1 MENRKAEP
9 GGRADNRHRLR
20 EILAVF
26 ARHGIL
32 RGLTPVKLRLIIQD
46 LGPTFVKL
54 GQILSMRQDM
64 LPAEYCQELTLLRA
78 DVSPMPFGEVKE
90 VVEAEYGVPMKSLF
104 LSFEET
110 PLGSASIAQVHAAV
124 LRDGNEVAVKVQ
136 RPGVRDTMARDIV
149 LLRRAAGILQRAGAI
164 SAAVMALL
172 SDLTREQHR
181 TKAMAMIGMTIGLSF
196 AVAMVVG
203 PLLTRAFGLSG
214 LFLATGAMALVG
226 IVIVMFMVPRS
237 TGTLQHRESGVAR
250 QALLPTLRHP
260 DLLRL
265 DLGIFVLHAMLMSS
279 FIALPL
285 ALVEKAGLPKEQ
297 HWWVYLTA
305 LLISFF
311 AMIPFIIYG
320 EKKRKMKRVLLGA
333 VVTLMLTELFFWK
346 FGDSL
351 RALVIGTVVFFTAFN
366 LLEASL
372 PSLISKVSPAGGKGT
387 AMGVYSTS
395 QFLGSALG
403 GILGGWMFQHGG
415 LSVVF
420 LGCAGLAALWL
431 AFAVTMRKP
440 PYLTSLR
447 LPLSPEALREA
458 GLAER
463 LKAVTGVTDAVIVA
477 EESAIYIKL
486 DTELLDRATLEQ
498 LVNPAPTC
506 EA

>member
-1 MENRKAEP
+1 MHDPHSERMSSGET
-9 GGRADNRHRLR
+9 RAASG
-20 EILAVF
+20 LALVF
-26 ARHGIL
+26 AFRMLGMFMVLPVLATYGMDLAGATPALIGL
-32 RGLTPVKLRLIIQD
+32 AIGAYGLTQAIFQIPCGVISDRIGRRPVIYLGLIV
-46 LGPTFVKL
+46 F
-54 GQILSMRQDM
+54 
-64 LPAEYCQELTLLRA
+64 A
-78 DVSPMPFGEVKE
+78 
-90 VVEAEYGVPMKSLF
+90 
-104 LSFEET
+104 
-110 PLGSASIAQVHAAV
+110 LGSVLAANSDSIW
-124 LRDGNEVAVKVQ
+124 
-136 RPGVRDTMARDIV
+136 GVI
-149 LLRRAAGILQRAGAI
+149 AGRILQGAGAI

-214 LFLATGAMALVG
+214 LFLATGAMALCG

-237 TGTLQHRESGVAR
+237 TGTLQHRESGVAK

-351 RALVIGTVVFFTAFN
+351 RTLVIGTVVFFTAFN

-403 GILGGWMFQHGG
+403 GILGGWLFQHGG

-420 LGCAGLAALWL
+420 LGGAGLAALWL
-431 AFAVTMRKP
+431 AFAVTMREP
-440 PYLTSLR
+440 PYVTSLR

-463 LKAVTGVTDAVIVA
+463 LKAVNGVTDAVIVA
-477 EESAIYIKL
+477 EEAAIYIKL

>member
-1 MENRKAEP
+1 MHDPHSERMSSGET
-9 GGRADNRHRLR
+9 RAASG
-20 EILAVF
+20 LALVF
-26 ARHGIL
+26 AFRMLGMFMVLPVLATYGMDLAGATPALIGL
-32 RGLTPVKLRLIIQD
+32 AIGAYGLTQAI
-46 LGPTFVKL
+46 F
-54 GQILSMRQDM
+54 QI
-64 LPAEYCQELTLLRA
+64 
-78 DVSPMPFGEVKE
+78 PFGMISDRIGRRPVIYLGLI
-90 VVEAEYGVPMKSLF
+90 VFA
-104 LSFEET
+104 
-110 PLGSASIAQVHAAV
+110 LGSVLAANSDSIWGVIAGRV
-124 LRDGNEVAVKVQ
+124 LQG
-136 RPGVRDTMARDIV
+136 
-149 LLRRAAGILQRAGAI
+149 AGAI

-214 LFLATGAMALVG
+214 LFLATGAMALCG

-237 TGTLQHRESGVAR
+237 TGTLQHRESGVAK

-403 GILGGWMFQHGG
+403 GILGGWLFQHGG

-431 AFAVTMRKP
+431 AFAVTMREP
-440 PYLTSLR
+440 PYVTSLR

-463 LKAVTGVTDAVIVA
+463 LKAVNGVTDAVIVA

>member
-1 MENRKAEP
+1 MHDPHSERMSSGET
-9 GGRADNRHRLR
+9 RAASG
-20 EILAVF
+20 LALVF
-26 ARHGIL
+26 AFRMLGMFMVLPVLATYGMDLAGATPALIGL
-32 RGLTPVKLRLIIQD
+32 AIGAYGLTQAL
-46 LGPTFVKL
+46 F
-54 GQILSMRQDM
+54 QI
-64 LPAEYCQELTLLRA
+64 
-78 DVSPMPFGEVKE
+78 PFGVISDRIGRRP
-90 VVEAEYGVPMKSLF
+90 VIYLGLIVFA
-104 LSFEET
+104 
-110 PLGSASIAQVHAAV
+110 LGSVLAANSDSIWGVIAGRV
-124 LRDGNEVAVKVQ
+124 LQG
-136 RPGVRDTMARDIV
+136 
-149 LLRRAAGILQRAGAI
+149 AGAI

-203 PLLTRAFGLSG
+203 PLLTNAFGLSG
-214 LFLATGAMALVG
+214 LFLATAAMALVG

-333 VVTLMLTELFFWK
+333 VGTLMLTELFFWQ

-351 RALVIGTVVFFTAFN
+351 RTLVIGTVVFFTAFN

-403 GILGGWMFQHGG
+403 GILGGWLFQHGG

-420 LGCAGLAALWL
+420 LGGAGLAALWL
-431 AFAVTMRKP
+431 AFAVTMREP
-440 PYLTSLR
+440 PYVTSLR
-447 LPLSPEALREA
+447 LRLSPEALREA

-463 LKAVTGVTDAVIVA
+463 LKAVTGVTDAVVVA
-477 EESAIYIKL
+477 EEAAIYIKL

>member
-1 MENRKAEP
+1 MHDPHSERMSGSET
-9 GGRADNRHRLR
+9 RAASG
-20 EILAVF
+20 LALVF
-26 ARHGIL
+26 AFRMLGMFMVLPVLATYGMDLAGATPALIGL
-32 RGLTPVKLRLIIQD
+32 AIGAYGLTQAI
-46 LGPTFVKL
+46 F
-54 GQILSMRQDM
+54 QI
-64 LPAEYCQELTLLRA
+64 
-78 DVSPMPFGEVKE
+78 PFGVISDRIGRRPVIYLGL
-90 VVEAEYGVPMKSLF
+90 VVFAVGSVVAACSDSIWGV
-104 LSFEET
+104 
-110 PLGSASIAQVHAAV
+110 IAG
-124 LRDGNEVAVKVQ
+124 R
-136 RPGVRDTMARDIV
+136 
-149 LLRRAAGILQRAGAI
+149 ILQGAGAI

-351 RALVIGTVVFFTAFN
+351 RTLVIGTVVFFTAFN

-403 GILGGWMFQHGG
+403 GILGGWLFQHGG

-431 AFAVTMRKP
+431 AFAVTMREP
-440 PYLTSLR
+440 PYVTSLR

>member
-1 MENRKAEP
+1 MHDPHSERMS
-9 GGRADNRHRLR
+9 GGETRAASG
-20 EILAVF
+20 LALVF
-26 ARHGIL
+26 AFRMLGMFMVLPVLATYGMDLAGATPALIGL
-32 RGLTPVKLRLIIQD
+32 AIGAYGLTQAL
-46 LGPTFVKL
+46 F
-54 GQILSMRQDM
+54 QI
-64 LPAEYCQELTLLRA
+64 
-78 DVSPMPFGEVKE
+78 PFGIISDRIGRRPVIYLGLI
-90 VVEAEYGVPMKSLF
+90 VFA
-104 LSFEET
+104 
-110 PLGSASIAQVHAAV
+110 LGSVLAANADSIW
-124 LRDGNEVAVKVQ
+124 
-136 RPGVRDTMARDIV
+136 GVI
-149 LLRRAAGILQRAGAI
+149 AGRILQGAGAI

-181 TKAMAMIGMTIGLSF
+181 TKAMAIIGMTIGLSF

-203 PLLTRAFGLSG
+203 PLLTRSFGLSG

-226 IVIVMFMVPRS
+226 ILIIAFIVPRS
-237 TGTLQHRESGVAR
+237 TGPLQHRESGVAR
-250 QALLPTLRHP
+250 QALVPTLKHP

-279 FIALPL
+279 FVALPL

-333 VVTLMLTELFFWK
+333 VSTLLLTELFFWE
-346 FGDSL
+346 FGNGL
-351 RALVIGTVVFFTAFN
+351 QALVIGTVVFFTAFN

-403 GILGGWMFQHGG
+403 GILGGWLFQHGG

-431 AFAVTMRKP
+431 AFAVTMREP
-440 PYLTSLR
+440 PYVTSLR
-447 LPLSPEALREA
+447 LPLSPEAIREA
-458 GLAER
+458 GLVER
-463 LKAVTGVTDAVIVA
+463 LKAVAGVTDAVVVA
-477 EESAIYIKL
+477 EEAAIYIKL

-498 LVNPAPTC
+498 LVNPAPSSR

>member
-1 MENRKAEP
+1 MHDPHNERMSGSET
-9 GGRADNRHRLR
+9 RAASGLALVFAFRMLGMFMVLPVLATYGMDLAGATPTL
-20 EILAVF
+20 IGLAIGAYGLTQAVF
-26 ARHGIL
+26 
-32 RGLTPVKLRLIIQD
+32 
-46 LGPTFVKL
+46 
-54 GQILSMRQDM
+54 QI
-64 LPAEYCQELTLLRA
+64 
-78 DVSPMPFGEVKE
+78 PFGIISDRIGRRPVIYLGLI
-90 VVEAEYGVPMKSLF
+90 VFA
-104 LSFEET
+104 
-110 PLGSASIAQVHAAV
+110 LGSVLAANADSIW
-124 LRDGNEVAVKVQ
+124 
-136 RPGVRDTMARDIV
+136 GVI
-149 LLRRAAGILQRAGAI
+149 AGRILQGAGAI

-203 PLLTRAFGLSG
+203 PLLTRSFGLSG

-226 IVIVMFMVPRS
+226 ILIIAFMVPRS
-237 TGTLQHRESGVAR
+237 TGPLQHRESGVAR
-250 QALLPTLRHP
+250 QALIPTLKHP

-279 FIALPL
+279 FVALPL

-333 VVTLMLTELFFWK
+333 VSTLLLTELFFWE

-403 GILGGWMFQHGG
+403 GILGGWLFQHGG
-415 LSVVF
+415 LSAVF
-420 LGCAGLAALWL
+420 LGCAVLAALWL
-431 AFAVTMRKP
+431 AFAVTMREP
-440 PYLTSLR
+440 PYVTSLR
-447 LPLSPEALREA
+447 LPVSPEAIREA
-458 GLAER
+458 GLVER
-463 LKAVTGVTDAVIVA
+463 LKAVVGVTDAVVVA
-477 EESAIYIKL
+477 EEAAIYIKL
-486 DTELLDRATLEQ
+486 DTELLDRTTLEQ
-498 LVNPAPTC
+498 LVNPAPSAS

>member
-1 MENRKAEP
+1 MHDPHSERMSGSET
-9 GGRADNRHRLR
+9 RAASGLALVFAFRMLGMFMVLPVLATYGMDLAGATPTL
-20 EILAVF
+20 IGLAIGAYGLTQAVF
-26 ARHGIL
+26 
-32 RGLTPVKLRLIIQD
+32 
-46 LGPTFVKL
+46 
-54 GQILSMRQDM
+54 QI
-64 LPAEYCQELTLLRA
+64 
-78 DVSPMPFGEVKE
+78 PFGIISDRIGRRPVIYLGLI
-90 VVEAEYGVPMKSLF
+90 VFA
-104 LSFEET
+104 
-110 PLGSASIAQVHAAV
+110 LGSVLAANADSIW
-124 LRDGNEVAVKVQ
+124 
-136 RPGVRDTMARDIV
+136 GVI
-149 LLRRAAGILQRAGAI
+149 AGRILQGAGAI

-203 PLLTRAFGLSG
+203 PLLTRSFGLSG

-226 IVIVMFMVPRS
+226 ILIVAFMVPRS
-237 TGTLQHRESGVAR
+237 TGPLQHRESGVAR
-250 QALLPTLRHP
+250 QALIPTLKHP

-265 DLGIFVLHAMLMSS
+265 DLGIFVLHAILMSS
-279 FIALPL
+279 FVALPL

-333 VVTLMLTELFFWK
+333 VITLLLTELFFWE

-403 GILGGWMFQHGG
+403 GILGGWLFQHGG

-431 AFAVTMRKP
+431 GFAVTMREP
-440 PYLTSLR
+440 PYVTSLR
-447 LPLSPEALREA
+447 LPLSPEAIREA
-458 GLAER
+458 GLVER
-463 LKAVTGVTDAVIVA
+463 LKAVAGVTDAVVVA
-477 EESAIYIKL
+477 EEAAIYIKL

-498 LVNPAPTC
+498 LVNSAPSPR

>member
-1 MENRKAEP
+1 MHDPHSERMSSGET
-9 GGRADNRHRLR
+9 RAASG
-20 EILAVF
+20 LALVF
-26 ARHGIL
+26 AFRMLGMFMVLPVLATYGMDLAGATPALIGL
-32 RGLTPVKLRLIIQD
+32 AIGAYGLTQAI
-46 LGPTFVKL
+46 F
-54 GQILSMRQDM
+54 QI
-64 LPAEYCQELTLLRA
+64 
-78 DVSPMPFGEVKE
+78 PFGIISDRIGRRPVIYLGLI
-90 VVEAEYGVPMKSLF
+90 VFA
-104 LSFEET
+104 
-110 PLGSASIAQVHAAV
+110 LGSVLAANADSIW
-124 LRDGNEVAVKVQ
+124 
-136 RPGVRDTMARDIV
+136 GVI
-149 LLRRAAGILQRAGAI
+149 AGRILQGAGAI

-226 IVIVMFMVPRS
+226 VLIVAFIVPRS
-237 TGTLQHRESGVAR
+237 TGPLQHRESGVAR
-250 QALLPTLRHP
+250 QALIPTLKHP

-279 FIALPL
+279 FVALPL

-320 EKKRKMKRVLLGA
+320 EKRRKMKRVLLGA
-333 VVTLMLTELFFWK
+333 VVTLMLTELFFWQ

-351 RALVIGTVVFFTAFN
+351 RALVVGTVVFFTAFN

-403 GILGGWMFQHGG
+403 GILGGWLFQHGG

-420 LGCAGLAALWL
+420 LGCAALAALWL
-431 AFAVTMRKP
+431 AFAVTMREP
-440 PYLTSLR
+440 PYVTSLR
-447 LPLSPEALREA
+447 LPLSPEAIREA

-463 LKAVTGVTDAVIVA
+463 LRAVVGVTDAVVVA
-477 EESAIYIKL
+477 DEAAVYIKL
-486 DTELLDRATLEQ
+486 DTELLDRATLER
-498 LVNPAPTC
+498 LVNNPAPAAC

>member
-1 MENRKAEP
+1 MHDPHSERMSSGET
-9 GGRADNRHRLR
+9 RAASG
-20 EILAVF
+20 LALVF
-26 ARHGIL
+26 AFRMLGMFMVLPVLATYGMDLAGATPALIGL
-32 RGLTPVKLRLIIQD
+32 AIGAYGLTQAI
-46 LGPTFVKL
+46 F
-54 GQILSMRQDM
+54 QI
-64 LPAEYCQELTLLRA
+64 
-78 DVSPMPFGEVKE
+78 PFGIISDRIGRRPVIYLGLI
-90 VVEAEYGVPMKSLF
+90 VFA
-104 LSFEET
+104 
-110 PLGSASIAQVHAAV
+110 LGSVLAANSDSIW
-124 LRDGNEVAVKVQ
+124 
-136 RPGVRDTMARDIV
+136 GVI
-149 LLRRAAGILQRAGAI
+149 AGRILQGAGAI

-214 LFLATGAMALVG
+214 LFLATGAMALCG

-237 TGTLQHRESGVAR
+237 TGTLQHRESGVAK

-311 AMIPFIIYG
+311 AMIPLIIYG

-403 GILGGWMFQHGG
+403 GILGGWLFQHGG

-431 AFAVTMRKP
+431 AFAVTMREP
-440 PYLTSLR
+440 PYVTSLR

>member
-1 MENRKAEP
+1 MHDPHSERMSGSET
-9 GGRADNRHRLR
+9 RAASGLALVFAFRMLGMFMVLPVLATYGMDLAGATPTL
-20 EILAVF
+20 IGLAIGAYGLTQAVF
-26 ARHGIL
+26 
-32 RGLTPVKLRLIIQD
+32 
-46 LGPTFVKL
+46 
-54 GQILSMRQDM
+54 QI
-64 LPAEYCQELTLLRA
+64 
-78 DVSPMPFGEVKE
+78 PFGIISDRIGRRPVIYLGLI
-90 VVEAEYGVPMKSLF
+90 VFA
-104 LSFEET
+104 
-110 PLGSASIAQVHAAV
+110 LGSVLAANADSIW
-124 LRDGNEVAVKVQ
+124 
-136 RPGVRDTMARDIV
+136 GVI
-149 LLRRAAGILQRAGAI
+149 AGRILQGAGAI

-203 PLLTRAFGLSG
+203 PLLTRSFGLSG
-214 LFLATGAMALVG
+214 LFLATGGMALVG
-226 IVIVMFMVPRS
+226 ILIVAFMVPRS
-237 TGTLQHRESGVAR
+237 TGPLQHRESGVAR
-250 QALLPTLRHP
+250 QALIPTLKHP

-279 FIALPL
+279 FVALPL

-333 VVTLMLTELFFWK
+333 VSTLLLTELFFWE

-403 GILGGWMFQHGG
+403 GILGGWLFQHGG

-431 AFAVTMRKP
+431 GFAVTMREP
-440 PYLTSLR
+440 PYVTSLR
-447 LPLSPEALREA
+447 LPLSPEAIREA
-458 GLAER
+458 GLVER
-463 LKAVTGVTDAVIVA
+463 LKAVAGVTDAVVVA
-477 EESAIYIKL
+477 EEAAIYIKL

-498 LVNPAPTC
+498 LVNSAPSPR

>member
-1 MENRKAEP
+1 MHDPHSERMSGSET
-9 GGRADNRHRLR
+9 RAASG
-20 EILAVF
+20 LALVF
-26 ARHGIL
+26 AFRMLGMFMVLPVLATYGMDLAGATPALIGL
-32 RGLTPVKLRLIIQD
+32 AIGAYGLTQAI
-46 LGPTFVKL
+46 F
-54 GQILSMRQDM
+54 QI
-64 LPAEYCQELTLLRA
+64 
-78 DVSPMPFGEVKE
+78 PFGVISDRIGRRP
-90 VVEAEYGVPMKSLF
+90 VIYLGLIVFA
-104 LSFEET
+104 
-110 PLGSASIAQVHAAV
+110 LGSVLAANSDSIW
-124 LRDGNEVAVKVQ
+124 
-136 RPGVRDTMARDIV
+136 GVI
-149 LLRRAAGILQRAGAI
+149 AGRILQGAGAI

-237 TGTLQHRESGVAR
+237 TCTLQHRESGVAK
-250 QALLPTLRHP
+250 QALMPTLRHP

-403 GILGGWMFQHGG
+403 GILGGWLFQHGG

-431 AFAVTMRKP
+431 AFAVTMREP
-440 PYLTSLR
+440 PYVTSLR

-458 GLAER
+458 GLTER
-463 LKAVTGVTDAVIVA
+463 LKAVAGVTDAVVVA
-477 EESAIYIKL
+477 EEGAIYIKL

-498 LVNPAPTC
+498 LVNPAPAC

>member
-1 MENRKAEP
+1 MHDPHSERMSSGET
-9 GGRADNRHRLR
+9 RAASG
-20 EILAVF
+20 LALVF
-26 ARHGIL
+26 AFRMLGMFMVLPVLATYGMDLAGATPALIGL
-32 RGLTPVKLRLIIQD
+32 AIGAYGLTQAI
-46 LGPTFVKL
+46 F
-54 GQILSMRQDM
+54 QI
-64 LPAEYCQELTLLRA
+64 
-78 DVSPMPFGEVKE
+78 PFGVISDRIGRRP
-90 VVEAEYGVPMKSLF
+90 VIYLGLIVFA
-104 LSFEET
+104 
-110 PLGSASIAQVHAAV
+110 LGSVLAANSDSIW
-124 LRDGNEVAVKVQ
+124 
-136 RPGVRDTMARDIV
+136 GVI
-149 LLRRAAGILQRAGAI
+149 AGRILQGAGAI

-214 LFLATGAMALVG
+214 LFLATGAMALCG

-237 TGTLQHRESGVAR
+237 TGTLQHRESGVAK

-333 VVTLMLTELFFWK
+333 VVTLMLTELFFWQ

-403 GILGGWMFQHGG
+403 GIMGGWMFQHGG

-431 AFAVTMRKP
+431 AFAVTMREP
-440 PYLTSLR
+440 PYVTSLR
-447 LPLSPEALREA
+447 LPLSPEAIRES

-463 LKAVTGVTDAVIVA
+463 LKAVVGVTDAVVVA

-486 DTELLDRATLEQ
+486 DSELLDRATLEQ
-498 LVNPAPTC
+498 LVNPVLTARP
-506 EA
+506 A

>member
-1 MENRKAEP
+1 MHDPHSERMSSGET
-9 GGRADNRHRLR
+9 RAASG
-20 EILAVF
+20 LALVF
-26 ARHGIL
+26 AFRMLGMFMVLPVLATYGMDLAGATPALIGL
-32 RGLTPVKLRLIIQD
+32 AIGAYGLTQAI
-46 LGPTFVKL
+46 F
-54 GQILSMRQDM
+54 QI
-64 LPAEYCQELTLLRA
+64 
-78 DVSPMPFGEVKE
+78 PFGVISDRIGRRP
-90 VVEAEYGVPMKSLF
+90 VIYLGLIVFA
-104 LSFEET
+104 
-110 PLGSASIAQVHAAV
+110 LGSVLAANSDSIW
-124 LRDGNEVAVKVQ
+124 
-136 RPGVRDTMARDIV
+136 GVI
-149 LLRRAAGILQRAGAI
+149 AGRILQGAGAI

-214 LFLATGAMALVG
+214 LFLATGAMALCG

-237 TGTLQHRESGVAR
+237 TGTLQHRESGVAK

-403 GILGGWMFQHGG
+403 GILGGWLFQHGG

-431 AFAVTMRKP
+431 AFAVTMREP
-440 PYLTSLR
+440 PYVTSLR

-463 LKAVTGVTDAVIVA
+463 LKAITGVTDAVVVA
-477 EESAIYIKL
+477 QEAAIYIKL

>member
-1 MENRKAEP
+1 MHDPHSERMSGAET
-9 GGRADNRHRLR
+9 RAASG
-20 EILAVF
+20 LALVF
-26 ARHGIL
+26 AFRMLGMFMVLPVLATYGMDLAGATPALIGL
-32 RGLTPVKLRLIIQD
+32 AIGAYGLTQAI
-46 LGPTFVKL
+46 F
-54 GQILSMRQDM
+54 QI
-64 LPAEYCQELTLLRA
+64 
-78 DVSPMPFGEVKE
+78 PFGIISDRIGRRPVIYLGLI
-90 VVEAEYGVPMKSLF
+90 VFA
-104 LSFEET
+104 
-110 PLGSASIAQVHAAV
+110 LGSVLAANADSIW
-124 LRDGNEVAVKVQ
+124 
-136 RPGVRDTMARDIV
+136 GVI
-149 LLRRAAGILQRAGAI
+149 AGRILQGAGAI

-196 AVAMVVG
+196 AVAMVAG
-203 PLLTRAFGLSG
+203 PLLTRAFGLPG
-214 LFLATGAMALVG
+214 LFFATGGMALLG
-226 IVIVMFMVPRS
+226 IFIVAFMVPHS
-237 TGTLQHRESGVAR
+237 TGPLQHRESGVAR
-250 QALLPTLRHP
+250 QALLPTLKHP

-279 FIALPL
+279 FVALPL

-333 VVTLMLTELFFWK
+333 VSTLLLSELFFWE

-351 RALVIGTVVFFTAFN
+351 QALVIGTVVFFTAFN

-403 GILGGWMFQHGG
+403 GILGGWLFQHGG

-431 AFAVTMRKP
+431 AFAVTMREP
-440 PYLTSLR
+440 PYVTSLR
-447 LPLSPEALREA
+447 LPLSPEAIREA
-458 GLAER
+458 GLVER
-463 LKAVTGVTDAVIVA
+463 LKAVVGVTDAVMVA
-477 EESAIYIKL
+477 EEAAIYIKL

-498 LVNPAPTC
+498 LVNPARSAC

>member
-1 MENRKAEP
+1 MHDPNSERMSGSET
-9 GGRADNRHRLR
+9 RAASGLALVFAFRMLGMFMVLPVLATYGMDLAGATPAL
-20 EILAVF
+20 IGLAIGAYGLTQAVF
-26 ARHGIL
+26 
-32 RGLTPVKLRLIIQD
+32 
-46 LGPTFVKL
+46 
-54 GQILSMRQDM
+54 QI
-64 LPAEYCQELTLLRA
+64 
-78 DVSPMPFGEVKE
+78 PFGVISDRIGRRP
-90 VVEAEYGVPMKSLF
+90 VIYLGLIVFA
-104 LSFEET
+104 
-110 PLGSASIAQVHAAV
+110 LGSVLAANSDSIW
-124 LRDGNEVAVKVQ
+124 
-136 RPGVRDTMARDIV
+136 GVI
-149 LLRRAAGILQRAGAI
+149 AGRILQGAGAI

-203 PLLTRAFGLSG
+203 PLLTSAFGLSG
-214 LFLATGAMALVG
+214 LFLATGVMALVG
-226 IVIVMFMVPRS
+226 IVIVMFMVPKS
-237 TGTLQHRESGVAR
+237 TGTLQHRESGVAK
-250 QALLPTLRHP
+250 QALMPTLRHP

-265 DLGIFVLHAMLMSS
+265 DLGIFALHAMLMAS

-333 VVTLMLTELFFWK
+333 VVTLMLTELFFWQ

-351 RALVIGTVVFFTAFN
+351 RALVMGTVVFFTAFN

-403 GILGGWMFQHGG
+403 GILGGWLFQHGG

-431 AFAVTMRKP
+431 AFAVTMREP
-440 PYLTSLR
+440 PYVTSLR
-447 LPLSPEALREA
+447 LPLSPEALRET

-463 LKAVTGVTDAVIVA
+463 LKAVAGVTDAVVVA
-477 EESAIYIKL
+477 EEAAIYIKL

-498 LVNPAPTC
+498 LVHPAPTC

>member
-1 MENRKAEP
+1 MHDPHSERMSSGET
-9 GGRADNRHRLR
+9 RAASG
-20 EILAVF
+20 LALVF
-26 ARHGIL
+26 AFRMLGMFMVLPVLATYGMDLAGATPALIGL
-32 RGLTPVKLRLIIQD
+32 AIGAYGLTQAI
-46 LGPTFVKL
+46 F
-54 GQILSMRQDM
+54 QI
-64 LPAEYCQELTLLRA
+64 
-78 DVSPMPFGEVKE
+78 PFGVISDRIGRRP
-90 VVEAEYGVPMKSLF
+90 VIYLG
-104 LSFEET
+104 LSVFA
-110 PLGSASIAQVHAAV
+110 LGSVLAANSDSIW
-124 LRDGNEVAVKVQ
+124 
-136 RPGVRDTMARDIV
+136 GVI
-149 LLRRAAGILQRAGAI
+149 AGRILQGAGAI

-214 LFLATGAMALVG
+214 LFLATGAMALCG

-237 TGTLQHRESGVAR
+237 TGTLQHRESGVAK

-351 RALVIGTVVFFTAFN
+351 RTLVIGTVVFFTAFN

-403 GILGGWMFQHGG
+403 GILGGWLFQHGG

-420 LGCAGLAALWL
+420 LGGAGLAALWL
-431 AFAVTMRKP
+431 AFAVTMREP
-440 PYLTSLR
+440 PYVTSLR

-463 LKAVTGVTDAVIVA
+463 LKAVNGVTDAVIVA
-477 EESAIYIKL
+477 EEAAIYIKL

>member
-1 MENRKAEP
+1 MHDPHSERMSSGET
-9 GGRADNRHRLR
+9 RAASG
-20 EILAVF
+20 LALVF
-26 ARHGIL
+26 AFRMLGMFMVLPVLATYGMDLAGATPALIGL
-32 RGLTPVKLRLIIQD
+32 AIGAYGLTQAI
-46 LGPTFVKL
+46 F
-54 GQILSMRQDM
+54 QI
-64 LPAEYCQELTLLRA
+64 
-78 DVSPMPFGEVKE
+78 PFGVISDRIGRRP
-90 VVEAEYGVPMKSLF
+90 VIYLGLIVFA
-104 LSFEET
+104 
-110 PLGSASIAQVHAAV
+110 LGSVLAANSDSIW
-124 LRDGNEVAVKVQ
+124 
-136 RPGVRDTMARDIV
+136 GVI
-149 LLRRAAGILQRAGAI
+149 AGRILQGAGAI

-214 LFLATGAMALVG
+214 LFLATGAMALCG

-237 TGTLQHRESGVAR
+237 TGTLQHRESGVAK

-351 RALVIGTVVFFTAFN
+351 RTLVIGTVVFFTAFN

-403 GILGGWMFQHGG
+403 GILGGWLFQHGG

-431 AFAVTMRKP
+431 AFAVTMHEP
-440 PYLTSLR
+440 PYVTSLR

-463 LKAVTGVTDAVIVA
+463 LKAVNGVTDAVIVA
-477 EESAIYIKL
+477 EEAAIYIKL